1 MCLFYEISPLPFQ
14 QTSCIIGKVICRC
27 VGIGRRGGLKIHCQR
42 WRAGSSPATGTT
54 SEQSPLCFDA
64 FLCNGH
70 KKASFARFLAP
81 PFQNR
86 SRSLRLFACKRA
98 LDASRSLPTCFG
110 YGSLIPAG
118 GIFQISFFNEIR
130 LLVSEILLRNMK
142 YAMRMKYLLR
152 KGSSSYCKL
161 TKIFLL

>member
-1 MCLFYEISPLPFQ
+1 MKIPLKSEPLRLISDILQSAVYWCCPSYLLQLSCLVQEFNSISQNRQNIFFIVL
-14 QTSCIIGKVICRC
+14 RH
-27 VGIGRRGGLKIHCQR
+27 VGAKSALLRR
-42 WRAGSSPATGTT
+42 
-54 SEQSPLCFDA
+54 

-110 YGSLIPAG
+110 YGSSIPAG
-118 GIFQISFFNEIR
+118 GIFQISF
-130 LLVSEILLRNMK
+130 SMK
-142 YAMRMKYLLR
+142 FA
-152 KGSSSYCKL
+152 
-161 TKIFLL
+161 FW

>member
-1 MCLFYEISPLPFQ
+1 MVRGSNCLAQFYKKARTRKGEFCKPL
-14 QTSCIIGKVICRC
+14 
-27 VGIGRRGGLKIHCQR
+27 RRKTLECASFLSTHD
-42 WRAGSSPATGTT
+42 T

-110 YGSLIPAG
+110 YGSSIPAG

-161 TKIFLL
+161 TEIFLL

>member
-1 MCLFYEISPLPFQ
+1 MYNHPCS
-14 QTSCIIGKVICRC
+14 CRC
-27 VGIGRRGGLKIHCQR
+27 DGIGRRSGLKIHR
-42 WRAGSSPATGTT
+42 WRHRAGSSPATGTT

-110 YGSLIPAG
+110 YGSSIPAG

-130 LLVSEILLRNMK
+130 FLVSEILLRNMK

-152 KGSSSYCKL
+152 KGSSSCCKL

>member
-1 MCLFYEISPLPFQ
+1 MP
-14 QTSCIIGKVICRC
+14 K
-27 VGIGRRGGLKIHCQR
+27 RRGFRFHYFAPKSTHRKPQYIVVDSFVKRYIVLNIV
-42 WRAGSSPATGTT
+42 SLDT

>member
-1 MCLFYEISPLPFQ
+1 MEIWFRTGVRLPSSPPRRGKVRFAPTLFYAYGIKKRHPPAPWPL
-14 QTSCIIGKVICRC
+14 
-27 VGIGRRGGLKIHCQR
+27 L
-42 WRAGSSPATGTT
+42 
-54 SEQSPLCFDA
+54 
-64 FLCNGH
+64 
-70 KKASFARFLAP
+70 
-81 PFQNR
+81 FQNR

-110 YGSLIPAG
+110 YGSSIPAG

>member
-1 MCLFYEISPLPFQ
+1 MSCVWLDYMVKYFQ
-14 QTSCIIGKVICRC
+14 CKNC
-27 VGIGRRGGLKIHCQR
+27 VGSSLKTKKCV
-42 WRAGSSPATGTT
+42 ASFLVPGDT